1 MRKSLLTLG
10 LALCGAGL
18 AVAQSTIYEGL
29 SFNSVSP
36 NGNWLG
42 HNMENAAFLMDRS
55 TGNTWYFVDDSAYV
69 GSYFIGY
76 GHSVTNEGMFVGAVQ
91 EANENAMWGSYA
103 DAAYFKNGVWTKL
116 PQLSGRENGVN
127 SANAV
132 TPDEWRMCGA
142 QGPQGANFGKD
153 ELMLYPAVWTKNAN
167 GEYEVQALPYPEKDF
182 TGRAPQYI
190 TAMDISA
197 DGKTIVGQVM
207 DCSGYYCYP
216 ILYKQN
222 ESGEWS
228 YQLFATD
235 LVWDASRLGEL
246 PELGEQPTSPNVDE
260 YLSEEDYARYVEAYN
275 YYYECLDKCY
285 SGDMSWDELPPY
297 PSKSEYISDEEKAAA
312 YNAALD
318 AYNVAN
324 NAWYEAFVAFD
335 EKLAEITTG
344 ASFMFNSVN
353 LSPNGKYALLD
364 LTTPDPDGDP
374 MAWTPEMLYKNMVF
388 DLTSDSL
395 SYTTTNTDDKLSN
408 SIYNDGMFV
417 VCSPAN
423 DYTRNSYVGF
433 VGKEDVVPV
442 EDFLA
447 AAGDSAAVS
456 FLNESC
462 VFDKVEYVW
471 NDPTGMYDEL
481 TVPGVLVTGTGLFSA
496 EGNTYVSWY
505 QNPTNNAICT
515 MVIDL
520 AQSVSGIESATAA
533 DSEAT
538 VIRREYYNLQG
549 QRIAAPQTGLYLEKT
564 VTNKGIITKKCLKK

>member
-1 MRKSLLTLG
+1 MKKIILASGSPRRQELLKG
-10 LALCGAGL
+10 LDLDFEVRLKKGIEE
-18 AVAQSTIYEGL
+18 SY
-29 SFNSVSP
+29 P
-36 NGNWLG
+36 
-42 HNMENAAFLMDRS
+42 
-55 TGNTWYFVDDSAYV
+55 DD
-69 GSYFIGY
+69 
-76 GHSVTNEGMFVGAVQ
+76 
-91 EANENAMWGSYA
+91 
-103 DAAYFKNGVWTKL
+103 L
-116 PQLSGRENGVN
+116 
-127 SANAV
+127 
-132 TPDEWRMCGA
+132 
-142 QGPQGANFGKD
+142 
-153 ELMLYPAVWTKNAN
+153 PAVK
-167 GEYEVQALPYPEKDF
+167 VP
-182 TGRAPQYI
+182 
-190 TAMDISA
+190 
-197 DGKTIVGQVM
+197 
-207 DCSGYYCYP
+207 
-216 ILYKQN
+216 
-222 ESGEWS
+222 
-228 YQLFATD
+228 
-235 LVWDASRLGEL
+235 
-246 PELGEQPTSPNVDE
+246 
-260 YLSEEDYARYVEAYN
+260 
-275 YYYECLDKCY
+275 
-285 SGDMSWDELPPY
+285 
-297 PSKSEYISDEEKAAA
+297 EYISKEKAAA

-324 NAWYEAFVAFD
+324 NKWYEAFVAFD
-335 EKLAEITTG
+335 DKLAEITTG

-353 LSPNGKYALLD
+353 LSPNGKYAILD

-374 MAWTPEMLYKNMVF
+374 MSWKPEMLYKNMVF

-456 FLNESC
+456 FLNENC
-462 VFDKVEYVW
+462 IFDKVDYVW
-471 NDPTGMYDEL
+471 NDSTGMYEEV
-481 TVPGVLVTGTGLFSA
+481 TIPGVMVTGTGLFSA

-564 VTNKGIITKKCLKK
+564 VTNKGVITKKCLKK

>member
-1 MRKSLLTLG
+1 MKKTLLTLG

-18 AVAQSTIYEGL
+18 AVAQSTIYEGAC
-29 SFNSVSP
+29 FVSVSP

-42 HNMENAAFLMDRS
+42 DNMEKAAYILDRS
-55 TGNTWYFVDDSAYV
+55 TGNEWYFVDDTAYV

-76 GHSVTNEGMFVGAVQ
+76 GHSATNEGMFVGAVQ
-91 EANENAMWGSYA
+91 EANENASWGSYA

-142 QGPQGANFGKD
+142 QGPQSANFGKD

-246 PELGEQPTSPNVDE
+246 PELGEQPTAPNVDE

-285 SGDMSWDELPPY
+285 SGDMDWSELPPY
-297 PSKSEYISDEEKAAA
+297 PSKSEFITDEEKAAA

-324 NAWYEAFVAFD
+324 NNWYEAFVAFD

-344 ASFMFNSVN
+344 ASFMFNSVH

-374 MAWTPEMLYKNMVF
+374 MSWKPEMLYKNMVF
-388 DLTSDSL
+388 DLASDSI
-395 SYTTTNTDDKLSN
+395 SYTTNSSDDKLSN
-408 SIYNDGMFV
+408 NIYNDGMYV
-417 VCSPAN
+417 VCSPAS
-423 DYTRNSYVGF
+423 DYTRNTYVGF
-433 VGKEDVVPV
+433 VGQDSVMPV

-456 FLNESC
+456 FLNENC
-462 VFDKVEYVW
+462 IFDKVDYVW
-471 NDPTGMYDEL
+471 NDSTGMYEEV
-481 TVPGVLVTGTGLFSA
+481 TIPGVMVTGTGLFSA